1 MDVLGIDIGGT
12 GIKGAVVDTTNGEL
26 KTDRLRLPTPEKS
39 TPEILGQMIADIA
52 RENKWRGPIGCGFPG
67 VIRSDVVCTAANLDK
82 SWVGVNLASLIK
94 KRTGCTA
101 TVLNDADAAGLAEVE
116 FGAGRCIKGVIFV
129 ITIGTGIGTAVF
141 HDGVLLPNT
150 ELGHLILHKDKEA
163 EEIISERTRT
173 NKGLSWKQWAKRVN
187 RYLVYLENLFWPE
200 LFILGGGGVKKPE
213 KFLPFLETRTAIS
226 LAKFGNKAGIIG
238 AALAAR
244 KTLSP

>member
-1 MDVLGIDIGGT
+1 MDVLGIDIGGS
-12 GIKGAVVDTTNGEL
+12 GIKGAVVDTSNGEF
-26 KTDRLRLPTPEKS
+26 KTERIRFETPESS

-52 RENKWRGPIGCGFPG
+52 RESKWRGPIGCGFPG
-67 VIRSDVVCTAANLDK
+67 VIRSNIVCTAANLDK
-82 SWVGVNLASLIK
+82 SWMGINLASLIK

-116 FGAGRCIKGVIFV
+116 FGAGQGKKGLIFV
-129 ITIGTGIGTAVF
+129 ITIGTGIGTAIF
-141 HDGVLLPNT
+141 HNGLLLPNT

-163 EEIISERTRT
+163 EDLISERARAS
-173 NKGLSWKQWAKRVN
+173 KGLSWKQWARRVN

-200 LFILGGGGVKKPE
+200 LFILGGGGAKKPE
-213 KFLPFLETRTAIS
+213 KFLPHLETRTPIS

-244 KTLSP
+244 KSEKA